1 MDKMHYQISLKGRVQ
16 GVWFRKHAKNTA
28 DRIGVK
34 GIVKNQEDGSV
45 LVEAEATLQVL
56 NQFLEDLKKG
66 PPFSKVSEVNYSEA
80 EIIGFENFEII
91 R

>member
-16 GVWFRKHAKNTA
+16 GVWFRKYTKNVA

-34 GIVKNQEDGSV
+34 GTVENQEDGSV
-45 LVEAEATLQVL
+45 FVQAEGTSAVL
-56 NQFLEDLKKG
+56 SQFLEELKKG
-66 PPFSKVSEVNYSEA
+66 SPFSKVTEVNFATA